1 MAETKY
7 AIGSVVG
14 PYTVLGRLHGGK
26 LLCKCNKCGS
36 EVEVYVSNAARN
48 RMCRNCRT
56 KFNTRP
62 REDLTGQRFGRLVV
76 QKFVIEENGHTAWEC
91 LCDCGNSTVVTTTHL
106 KSGHTQSCGCYM
118 ADRTSQANSNNLIG
132 ERFGRLVAVGKT
144 DGHKVPGG
152 QVLSEYRCKCD
163 CGAEVEVLSMN
174 LVSGNTQSCGC
185 IGNSAGEYQV
195 QELLLEN
202 GIDFTKQHSFP
213 DLRSTS
219 RGGLLRFD
227 FAIWNP
233 DGSLNCLVEFNGEQH
248 YYQEKKYKYFGK
260 LQREETDTLKREYCL
275 NNNLKLFEIRFD
287 DDIPARVHDI
297 ISTIH
302 N

>member
-1 MAETKY
+1 
-7 AIGSVVG
+7 
-14 PYTVLGRLHGGK
+14 
-26 LLCKCNKCGS
+26 
-36 EVEVYVSNAARN
+36 
-48 RMCRNCRT
+48 
-56 KFNTRP
+56 
-62 REDLTGQRFGRLVV
+62 
-76 QKFVIEENGHTAWEC
+76 
-91 LCDCGNSTVVTTTHL
+91 
-106 KSGHTQSCGCYM
+106 
-118 ADRTSQANSNNLIG
+118 
-132 ERFGRLVAVGKT
+132 
-144 DGHKVPGG
+144 
-152 QVLSEYRCKCD
+152 
-163 CGAEVEVLSMN
+163 MN